1 MIRPVTALNGK
12 EIGMQRSGPKKYP
25 EAPTTWEDVWYW
37 GREIEKRWVYDLKVT
52 VHPPLN
58 SQTGQR
64 FVVMVELTKLKV
76 NDPNRQSTMTKW
88 RGVEGRKL
96 TAEVIA
102 LQMLVEMHRD
112 LDNEELDRERA
123 ALAAGA
129 MF

>member
-1 MIRPVTALNGK
+1 M
-12 EIGMQRSGPKKYP
+12 
-25 EAPTTWEDVWYW
+25 
-37 GREIEKRWVYDLKVT
+37 KVS

-64 FVVMVELTKLKV
+64 FVVLVELAKLKV
-76 NDPNRQSTMTKW
+76 SDPGRLSTITKW
-88 RGVEGRKL
+88 RGVEGLKL
-96 TAEVIA
+96 TAETVA